1 MNIPKLIL
9 SAIASGSILQ
19 RRGYANGIYFSC
31 LPSLAQSDDISN
43 KTCRVSDPTGSPL
56 NIRLK
61 PNGKIVARIRN
72 KRVVYPQS
80 IIRANNGKKWTLI
93 AIEEK
98 HKTLV
103 LGWGLREFISCY

>member
-9 SAIASGSILQ
+9 STIVYGSI
-19 RRGYANGIYFSC
+19 GIGFSC
-31 LPSLAQSDDISN
+31 LPSFAKSDNISN
-43 KTCRVSDPTGSPL
+43 KICRVTDPTGSPL

-72 KRVVYPQS
+72 QRLVYPQS
-80 IIRANNGKKWTLI
+80 IMNDKGKKWTLI
-93 AIEEK
+93 AIEED
-98 HKTLV
+98 HKILV

>member
-9 SAIASGSILQ
+9 SAIVFGSI
-19 RRGYANGIYFSC
+19 GTCFSC
-31 LPSLAQSDDISN
+31 LPTLAKSDNISN
-43 KTCRVSDPTGSPL
+43 KICRVTDPTGSPL

-72 KRVVYPQS
+72 QRIVYPQS
-80 IIRANNGKKWTLI
+80 IIRADNGKKWTLI
-93 AIEEK
+93 AIEED
-98 HKTLV
+98 HKILV